1 MTESFQN
8 LKKEID
14 IQLQET
20 QRIPNKKNPNRPTPR
35 YIIIKRAKVKDKERI
50 LKTAREK
57 QRVSLMG
64 KEMPIS

>member
-35 YIIIKRAKVKDKERI
+35 HIIIKRAKVMSE
-50 LKTAREK
+50 EQK
-57 QRVSLMG
+57 QKNEPDVVG
-64 KEMPIS
+64 KAVQS